1 MLDKKLVVEITIIS
15 SIVIAVLLSY
25 PTDQNTSTR
34 YKAAIVEFNPNHQ
47 DVTANLNGLERMLR
61 EIDGSDKADIVVF
74 PEYAIVGFEDKT
86 KDTLAL
92 DYETIPDTNK
102 DINPC
107 IDKKYTN
114 SEHRILKRLSCL
126 ARKFEIVLVANVGEK
141 EVIHSTKSLFNT
153 NVVFETDGRLIV
165 KYRKKHLTPDEKKL
179 GITAAATQP
188 CVVFDTSFGVTFG
201 TLICFE
207 LLYREPA
214 NCMIDEKHV
223 RNVVFT
229 TAWGNNFPFYMSIA
243 MQQAWSMKHGVN
255 LLAANLQQE
264 YMSGS
269 GIYSDGH
276 AIEYY
281 IVGYNSLPPSTGKF
295 IVSELS
301 EFPPES
307 TQNGINSKSHRH
319 DVTNIK
325 VRSSKYLNYK
335 EHYLKEKSGEVTA
348 TNGKLTCT
356 LKYVIRKTSSEEYK
370 SYGLGAYIGK
380 NPLDATFEYAVCALM
395 KCRRE
400 IEDYPCQ
407 KPTYT
412 TSTVFQELHLSGTF
426 PKGSNLYA
434 TALGNELML
443 LPPQSFI
450 LRAEESSL
458 SIEYKEPLLS
468 AGLWTR
474 VNES

>member
-1 MLDKKLVVEITIIS
+1 MRWLDMKLVVEIISS
-15 SIVIAVLLSY
+15 SIVIVLLASIFN
-25 PTDQNTSTR
+25 QNTR
-34 YKAAIVEFNPNHQ
+34 YKAAIVEFKPNHL
-47 DVTANLNGLERMLR
+47 DVTANLNGLERVLQ
-61 EIDGSDKADIVVF
+61 EIDGSDKVNIVVF

-92 DYETIPDTNK
+92 EYETIPDINT
-102 DINPC
+102 NPC
-107 IDKKYTN
+107 IDKEYTN
-114 SEHRILKRLSCL
+114 RCSEHRILKRLSCL

-153 NVVFETDGRLIV
+153 NVVFETDGRLIK

-179 GITAAATQP
+179 GITAAVTQP

-207 LLYREPA
+207 LLYKEPA
-214 NCMIDEKHV
+214 NCMIDKKHV

-255 LLAANLQQE
+255 LLAANLQNMN
-264 YMSGS
+264 MSGS
-269 GIYSDGH
+269 GIYSAGH

-281 IVGYNSLPPSTGKF
+281 IGSDNSLPISTGKF

-301 EFPPES
+301 KFPQES

-335 EHYLKEKSGEVTA
+335 EHYLKEKSGEVTSMHPCMYVVMSVC
-348 TNGKLTCT
+348 TTCC
-356 LKYVIRKTSSEEYK
+356 Y
-370 SYGLGAYIGK
+370 
-380 NPLDATFEYAVCALM
+380 
-395 KCRRE
+395 
-400 IEDYPCQ
+400 
-407 KPTYT
+407 
-412 TSTVFQELHLSGTF
+412 
-426 PKGSNLYA
+426 
-434 TALGNELML
+434 
-443 LPPQSFI
+443 
-450 LRAEESSL
+450 
-458 SIEYKEPLLS
+458 S
-468 AGLWTR
+468 AK
-474 VNES
+474 